1 MKFSFL
7 SSIILAAIITS
18 SLFTFYIK
26 SEDVDGL
33 RYFSLSSSGN
43 DTNGI
48 SYRAFD
54 NPISFGKPTIG
65 WKACYNI
72 SQSVRAYLERYSIVL
87 SMPVDVLIEDRRES
101 YKAFLKSENQVVFV
115 WGYPDR
121 SGTAPPSSDGLA
133 WGCK

>member
-1 MKFSFL
+1 MKASFL
-7 SSIILAAIITS
+7 SGIILAVLITS

-54 NPISFGKPTIG
+54 NPISFSKPANG
-65 WKACYNI
+65 WKTCSNI
-72 SQSVRAYLERYSIVL
+72 SQSVRDYLESYSIVL
-87 SMPVDVLIEDRRES
+87 PTPVDVLIEDRKES

-115 WGYPDR
+115 RGYPDR